1 MKIKKWVIPLI
12 IAAVLLITAATIF
25 FITMGKYTSAYNN
38 FDFSDI
44 DLSAVADGTYNGSE
58 DGGIVK
64 ASVQVTVLNHAIT
77 EVKILSHDNGKGKPA
92 EVITND
98 IVANNSLE
106 VDTISGA
113 TYSSNVIRM
122 AVYNALTGE
131 Q

>member
-1 MKIKKWVIPLI
+1 
-12 IAAVLLITAATIF
+12 
-25 FITMGKYTSAYNN
+25 
-38 FDFSDI
+38 
-44 DLSAVADGTYNGSE
+44 
-58 DGGIVK
+58 IVK

-92 EVITND
+92 EAITND
-98 IVANNSLE
+98 IVVNNSLE